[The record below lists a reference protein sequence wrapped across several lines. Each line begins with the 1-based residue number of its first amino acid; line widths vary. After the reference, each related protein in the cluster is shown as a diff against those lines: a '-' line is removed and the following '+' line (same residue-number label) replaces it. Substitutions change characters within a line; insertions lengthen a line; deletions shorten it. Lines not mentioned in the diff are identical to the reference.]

1 MRLLL
6 DTHVLLWALT
16 DPQELDAGAREKIV
30 SPENLVYVSLASLWE
45 LQIKESIGK
54 LKLPK
59 DFFEA
64 LEPAGFELL
73 PVLLGHIKALRRL
86 PLIHRDPFDRIL
98 VAQAKSEGITLVTRD
113 RNILRYGADFLKG

>member
-1 MRLLL
+1 MKLLL

-16 DPQELDAGAREKIV
+16 DPQEIDAGARGKII
-30 SPENLVYVSLASLWE
+30 SPENLVYMSLASLWE

-59 DFFEA
+59 DFFDL
-64 LEPAGFELL
+64 LEPAGFEPL

-113 RNILRYGADFLKG
+113 PEILRYGASFLRG